1 VVFRVLTD
9 RQADYVR
16 LLCAGRTQAEIVD
29 AMGIGLSNLR
39 GMRRSIT
46 ARTGA
51 TPVEDVC
58 RMIEHGEEPTVVFS
72 NRTGDTP

>member
-1 VVFRVLTD
+1 MVFRVLTD
-9 RQADYVR
+9 RQAEYVR

-29 AMGIGLSNLR
+29 AMGIGPANLL
-39 GMRRSIT
+39 GMRSSIT

-58 RMIEHGEEPTVVFS
+58 RMIEHGEEPTVVFR
-72 NRTGDTP
+72 NHKADTR

>member
-1 VVFRVLTD
+1 MVVRVLTD

-16 LLCAGRTQAEIVD
+16 LLCAGLTQAEIVD
-29 AMGIGLSNLR
+29 AMGIGLANLR

-51 TPVEDVC
+51 TSVEDVC
-58 RMIEHGEEPTVVFS
+58 RMIEQGEEPTVVVR